1 MSQIVVRQVSEIQVL
16 ACVAKDRL
24 ERTSWQDFIIGLR
37 IRAFPFYPLKQFA
50 QLPEQGYF
58 IWAIFRRPEIE
69 LAICVRI
76 AFHILPT
83 NISSGFDAAAAEQQE
98 IEEPTAQHA
107 RQIPASGGKPRCAIG
122 PLEGVAGKL
131 FSSLL

>member
-1 MSQIVVRQVSEIQVL
+1 LHALPRTVWSERVG
-16 ACVAKDRL
+16 
-24 ERTSWQDFIIGLR
+24 RTLSSGFR
-37 IRAFPFYPLKQFA
+37 IRAFLFYPLKQFA

-76 AFHILPT
+76 CISHPPT

-98 IEEPTAQHA
+98 IEEPTASM
-107 RQIPASGGKPRCAIG
+107 PANLQRR
-122 PLEGVAGKL
+122 
-131 FSSLL
+131 